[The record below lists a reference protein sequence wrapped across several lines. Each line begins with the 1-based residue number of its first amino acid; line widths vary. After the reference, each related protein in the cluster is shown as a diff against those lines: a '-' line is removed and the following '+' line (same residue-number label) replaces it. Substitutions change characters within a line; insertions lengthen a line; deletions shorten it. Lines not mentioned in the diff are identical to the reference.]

1 MATIEE
7 NIQMVCRYINARN
20 TGEIDVFSRTLD
32 PEVVAYFLSEGLKP
46 IHGSTDLTLYLLK
59 HRQLYDP
66 VWRVDHIVGS
76 GSEVVCEWSCA
87 YRLSQNTERMI
98 YRGTTWFIMR
108 DSRIA
113 EVRAHY
119 GYDGQ
124 HDRDNELMGFPYAA
138 RGYLMK
144 NAL

>member
-32 PEVVAYFLSEGLKP
+32 PEVVAYFLSEGHKP

-98 YRGTTWFIMR
+98 YRGTTFVHNEGQPHR
-108 DSRIA
+108 GGSRLLRIR
-113 EVRAHY
+113 RATRS
-119 GYDGQ
+119 GQ
-124 HDRDNELMGFPYAA
+124 
-138 RGYLMK
+138 
-144 NAL
+144 